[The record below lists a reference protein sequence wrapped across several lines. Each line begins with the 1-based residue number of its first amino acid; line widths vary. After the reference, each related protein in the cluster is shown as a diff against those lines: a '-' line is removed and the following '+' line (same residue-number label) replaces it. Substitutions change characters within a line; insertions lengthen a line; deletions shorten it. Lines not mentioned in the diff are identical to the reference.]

1 MFPETHLQSYT
12 EQVPVD
18 TQNGPETMAFPK
30 TEQEPEI
37 MATPRTETKEM
48 SDNVFWA
55 GESNKEIKWNN
66 IIK

>member
-1 MFPETHLQSYT
+1 M
-12 EQVPVD
+12 V
-18 TQNGPETMAFPK
+18 FPK
-30 TEQEPEI
+30 TEQEAEI